1 MVIDMLIK
9 PTTALRT
16 ELGEITRICKE
27 KSEPVFLT
35 KNGEGELVIMSIDAY
50 EKREA
55 MLDLRS
61 KLMEAEQQR
70 LNGAQTYTSGEVRDY
85 IRGLRDATI

>member
-1 MVIDMLIK
+1 MQIK

-35 KNGEGELVIMSIDAY
+35 KNGEGELVIMSIAAY

-55 MLDLRS
+55 ILDLRA

-70 LNGAQTYTSGEVRDY
+70 LSGVRPYTTGEVRDY
-85 IRGLRDATI
+85 IRGLHDANI

>member
-1 MVIDMLIK
+1 MAYMFIK

-27 KSEPVFLT
+27 KAEPVFLT
-35 KNGEGELVIMSIDAY
+35 KNGEGELVIMSIAAY
-50 EKREA
+50 EEREA
-55 MLDLRS
+55 MLDLRA

-70 LNGAQTYTSGEVRDY
+70 LSGMKPYSMDEVRSY
-85 IRGLRDATI
+85 IHGLRDATV

>member
-1 MVIDMLIK
+1 MMIK

-16 ELGEITRICKE
+16 ELGEITRFCKE
-27 KSEPVFLT
+27 KSEPVYLT
-35 KNGEGELVIMSIDAY
+35 KNGEGELVIMSIDAF

-55 MLDLRS
+55 MQDLRA

-70 LNGAQTYTSGEVRDY
+70 LSGAKPYSTAEVRDY
-85 IRGLRDATI
+85 IRGLRDADV

>member
-1 MVIDMLIK
+1 MIIK

-27 KSEPVFLT
+27 ESEPVYLT
-35 KNGEGELVIMSIDAY
+35 KNGEGELVIMSIAAF

-55 MLDLRS
+55 MLDLRA
-61 KLMEAEQQR
+61 KLMEAEYQR
-70 LNGAQTYTSGEVRDY
+70 ILGAQLYTTDEVRDY
-85 IRGLRDATI
+85 IRGFNDANT

>member
-1 MVIDMLIK
+1 MIIK

-16 ELGEITRICKE
+16 ELGEVTRICKE
-27 KSEPVFLT
+27 MEEPVYLT
-35 KNGEGELVIMSIDAY
+35 KNGEGELVIMSIDAF

-55 MLDLRS
+55 ILELRA

-70 LNGAQTYTSGEVRDY
+70 LSGVVPYTTSEVRDY
-85 IRGLRDATI
+85 IRGLSNDKS

>member
-1 MVIDMLIK
+1 MLIK

-27 KSEPVFLT
+27 KLEPVYLT
-35 KNGEGELVIMSIDAY
+35 KNGEGELVIMSIAAF

-61 KLMEAEQQR
+61 KIMEAEQQR
-70 LNGAQTYTSGEVRDY
+70 LSGARPYSTSEVREY
-85 IRGLRDATI
+85 IQEKHNENI

>member
-1 MVIDMLIK
+1 MLIK

-50 EKREA
+50 EKRED

>member
-1 MVIDMLIK
+1 MLIM

-27 KSEPVFLT
+27 KEEPVYLT
-35 KNGEGELVIMSIDAY
+35 KNGVGELVIMSIEAF

-55 MLDLRS
+55 MLDLRI
-61 KLMEAEQQR
+61 KLMDAEQQR
-70 LNGAQTYTSGEVRDY
+70 LSGAAPYTTSEVRGY
-85 IRGLRDATI
+85 IGGLRDASV

>member
-1 MVIDMLIK
+1 MLIK

-27 KSEPVFLT
+27 KAEPIFLT
-35 KNGEGELVIMSIDAY
+35 KNGEGELVIMSIDAF

-55 MLDLRS
+55 ILDLRV
-61 KLMEAEQQR
+61 KLLEAEHQR
-70 LNGAQTYTSGEVRDY
+70 LLGVKTYSTSEVRDY
-85 IRGLRDATI
+85 IRELHNEGI